1 MHTIEVDTWEQFET
15 QVLELKENRKQ
26 SDNPDSSLL
35 FRGHGSH
42 LWNLAT
48 TLERN
53 KPEKVS
59 FKEYYRLITRVRPQ
73 VEVFTGINWTIP
85 EYSEYE
91 EWLRE
96 YDTLMPWKFPAY
108 DYMVYLRHHGFPS
121 PLLDWTR
128 SPYVAAYFALCHTGY
143 EKASIYALWERPTRF
158 KTVSGDRPGIHSLGP
173 YVRSH
178 RRHFLQQCQYT
189 ICIIRDDEW
198 CFASHEDAFSRGD
211 TNQDLLWKFNIPT
224 AERLKVLKLLDSYNL
239 NGFSLFGSEESLM
252 ETMALR
258 ELHFSPWLS
267 NTAKPRRVPSA
278 RKKRSPRRG

>member
-1 MHTIEVDTWEQFET
+1 MHTIDVDSWEQFEA
-15 QVLELKENRKQ
+15 QVRELNEKRMG

-35 FRGHGSH
+35 FRGQESH

-53 KPEKVS
+53 KREKVP

-91 EWLRE
+91 KWLQE

-128 SPYVAAYFALCHTGY
+128 SPYVAAYFAFCHTGTD
-143 EKASIYALWERPTRF
+143 KASIYAFWERPTRY
-158 KTVSGDRPGIHSLGP
+158 KTVSGDQAGIHSFGP

-189 ICIIRDDEW
+189 ICIIRNDEW
-198 CFASHEDAFSRGD
+198 CFASHEDAFSRED
-211 TNQDLLWKFNIPT
+211 ANQDLLWKFNIPT
-224 AERLKVLKLLDSYNL
+224 AERLRILQLLDSYNL

-258 ELHFSPWLS
+258 ELHFNL
-267 NTAKPRRVPSA
+267 
-278 RKKRSPRRG
+278 